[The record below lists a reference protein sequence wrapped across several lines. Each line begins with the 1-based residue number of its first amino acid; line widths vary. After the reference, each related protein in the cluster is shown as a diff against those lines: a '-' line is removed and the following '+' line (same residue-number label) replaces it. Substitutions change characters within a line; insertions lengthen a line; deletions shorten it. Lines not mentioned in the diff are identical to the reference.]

1 MSELKTES
9 LREIKKIEKKQ
20 RIQDAAIRVMAR
32 KGYYGTTVAEI
43 ARAAN
48 VADGTLYL
56 YFKNKDDL
64 LVGIFDEIMDRF
76 IRDGLHMLEEV
87 ADPIERLKA
96 IIRMHLHQL
105 GEDEDLAC
113 IFQIEFRHN
122 VHIMRMFS
130 QTKLREY
137 FNVIEKLIRNAQDQG
152 RIRPELNPWMT
163 AKIMFGAVD
172 EMATNWVLRTRDYNL
187 EDMADPVIDIV
198 LHGILTD

>member
-1 MSELKTES
+1 MAEVKTGS
-9 LREIKKIEKKQ
+9 LREIKKMEKKQ

-64 LVGIFDEIMDRF
+64 LIGIFDEIMDRF
-76 IRDGLHMLEEV
+76 ISEGLRMIQEKTNPVEGIKEV
-87 ADPIERLKA
+87 V
-96 IIRMHLHQL
+96 RMHLTNM
-105 GEDEDLAC
+105 GADEDLAC

-122 VHIMRMFS
+122 VRIMKMFS

-137 FNVIEKLIRNAQDQG
+137 FNVLERLIREAQDQG
-152 RIRPELNPWMT
+152 LIRSEINPWIT
-163 AKIMFGAVD
+163 AKIIFGAVD
-172 EMATNWVLRTRDYNL
+172 EMATNWVLRTREYDL
-187 EDMADPVIDIV
+187 GKMAEPVIDIV
-198 LHGILTD
+198 LKGVLTD